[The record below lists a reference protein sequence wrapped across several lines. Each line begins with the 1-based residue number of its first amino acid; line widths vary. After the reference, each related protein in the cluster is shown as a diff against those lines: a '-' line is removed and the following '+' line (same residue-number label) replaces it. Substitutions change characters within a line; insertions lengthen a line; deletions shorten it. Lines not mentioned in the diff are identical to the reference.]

1 MLRARGVDGR
11 LPQARQWQLRR
22 AVARKH
28 EGSTVIRRILTL
40 VAATLLVSA
49 CASPERM
56 TTAQRL
62 EFYRSH
68 AGEPVRS
75 INFSGRLWGWR
86 SLGDRALTVWTR
98 SDQGFLLELFSHCPD
113 LHLASSIGLTTRTG
127 RVSAGFD
134 SVVVQR
140 AASQGGRMTCRI
152 DTIRPLNTQV
162 VQEARRDLQDVD
174 LVDRDPSVPD
184 EPQ

>member
-1 MLRARGVDGR
+1 MTMLV
-11 LPQARQWQLRR
+11 
-22 AVARKH
+22 
-28 EGSTVIRRILTL
+28 
-40 VAATLLVSA
+40 ATLLVAA

-62 EFYRSH
+62 EFYRAH

-75 INFSGRLWGWR
+75 INFSGRVWGWR
-86 SLGDRALTVWTR
+86 SLGDNALTVWTR
-98 SDQGFLLELFSHCPD
+98 RDQGFLLELFSRCPD
-113 LHLASSIGLTTRTG
+113 LQFASSIGLTTRTG

-140 AASQGGRMTCRI
+140 SSAQGGRTTCRI

-162 VQEARRDLQDVD
+162 VQEEKRDLQDVD
-174 LVDRDPSVPD
+174 LVERDPAIPD

>member
-1 MLRARGVDGR
+1 M
-11 LPQARQWQLRR
+11 RR
-22 AVARKH
+22 TTTA
-28 EGSTVIRRILTL
+28 L
-40 VAATLLVSA
+40 VATLLVAA

-62 EFYRSH
+62 EFYRAH
-68 AGEPVRS
+68 AGEPVRN

-86 SLGDRALTVWTR
+86 SLGDSALTVWTR
-98 SDQGFLLELFSHCPD
+98 SDQGFLLELFSGCPD
-113 LHLASSIGLTTRTG
+113 LQFASSIGLTTRTG

-140 AASQGGRMTCRI
+140 SSAQGGRTTCRI

-162 VQEARRDLQDVD
+162 VQEEKRDLQDVD
-174 LVDRDPSVPD
+174 LVERDPSIPD

>member
-1 MLRARGVDGR
+1 M
-11 LPQARQWQLRR
+11 
-22 AVARKH
+22 RKTL
-28 EGSTVIRRILTL
+28 TVV
-40 VAATLLVSA
+40 VAALLVSA

-56 TTAQRL
+56 TSAQRL

-75 INFSGRLWGWR
+75 INSTGRLWGWR
-86 SLGDRALTVWTR
+86 SLGDSALTVWTR
-98 SDQGFLLELFSHCPD
+98 SDQGFLLELFSRCPD
-113 LHLASSIGLTTRTG
+113 LQFASSIGLTTRTG

-140 AASQGGRMTCRI
+140 GGQGGRTTCRI
-152 DTIRPLNTQV
+152 DTIRPLNTRV
-162 VQEARRDLQDVD
+162 VKEAKRDLQDVD
-174 LVDRDPSVPD
+174 LVERDPSVPD

>member
-1 MLRARGVDGR
+1 M
-11 LPQARQWQLRR
+11 RR
-22 AVARKH
+22 TTTA
-28 EGSTVIRRILTL
+28 L
-40 VAATLLVSA
+40 VATLLVAA

-62 EFYRSH
+62 EFYRAH
-68 AGEPVRS
+68 AGEPVRN

-86 SLGDRALTVWTR
+86 SLGDSALTVWTR
-98 SDQGFLLELFSHCPD
+98 SDQGFLLELFSRCPD
-113 LHLASSIGLTTRTG
+113 LQFASSIGLTTRTG

-140 AASQGGRMTCRI
+140 SSAQGGRITCRI
-152 DTIRPLNTQV
+152 DTIRPLNTQA
-162 VQEARRDLQDVD
+162 VQEEKRDLQDVD
-174 LVDRDPSVPD
+174 LVERDPSIPD

>member
-1 MLRARGVDGR
+1 MI
-11 LPQARQWQLRR
+11 
-22 AVARKH
+22 RKTL
-28 EGSTVIRRILTL
+28 TVMAAAL
-40 VAATLLVSA
+40 VVSA

-56 TTAQRL
+56 TVAQRL

-75 INFSGRLWGWR
+75 IYFTGRLWGWR
-86 SLGDRALTVWTR
+86 SLGDSALTVWTR
-98 SDQGFLLELFSHCPD
+98 SDQGFLMELFSRCPD
-113 LHLASSIGLTTRTG
+113 LQFASSIGLTTRTG

-140 AASQGGRMTCRI
+140 GGQGGRTTCRI
-152 DTIRPLNTQV
+152 DTIRPLNTRV
-162 VQEARRDLQDVD
+162 VKEAKRDLQDVD
-174 LVDRDPSVPD
+174 LVERDPSVPD